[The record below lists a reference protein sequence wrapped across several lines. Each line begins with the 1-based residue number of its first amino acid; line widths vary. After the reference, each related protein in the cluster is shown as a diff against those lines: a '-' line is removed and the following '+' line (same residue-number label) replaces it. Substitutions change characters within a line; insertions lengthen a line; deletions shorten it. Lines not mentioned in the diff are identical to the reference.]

1 VRNLTASPLAGP
13 RLIGEPTCTG
23 PAAGTLTTP
32 VPVADFSPQARTH
45 EPHATT
51 DQIVRM
57 DTLALV
63 HRVRLAEVVRL
74 SYGCAPWDLSHD
86 EAARLCSPTH
96 FALLVADAQARG
108 PLTVAEAS
116 HG

>member
-1 VRNLTASPLAGP
+1 MTRAVSTLAGP
-13 RLIGEPTCTG
+13 RLVGEPSRAG
-23 PAAGTLTTP
+23 DAAGAAHSPVPAADLP
-32 VPVADFSPQARTH
+32 DPQARTH

-74 SYGCAPWDLSHD
+74 SYGCAPWNLS
-86 EAARLCSPTH
+86 EAEAERLCSPAH

-108 PLTVAEAS
+108 PLTEVS
-116 HG
+116 RG

>member
-1 VRNLTASPLAGP
+1 MTRAHLNTAGA
-13 RLIGEPTCTG
+13 IGSLGSRPVAS
-23 PAAGTLTTP
+23 PAAGAAHSP
-32 VPVADFSPQARTH
+32 VPAADFSPQARSH

-74 SYGCAPWDLSHD
+74 SYGCAPWNLS
-86 EAARLCSPTH
+86 EAEAERLCSPAH

-108 PLTVAEAS
+108 PLTEVS
-116 HG
+116 RG